1 MKTLKKITNELH
13 EENLFFIPTM
23 GSLHKGHFSLIE
35 KAMTSDLKIIVS
47 IFVNPK
53 QFNDISDY
61 EKYPRTHQ
69 KDSDNLEGLG
79 VDYLFTP
86 DEDYIYDDNY
96 DDNFKNII
104 SSGTIG
110 KKYEGKSR
118 PGHFDG
124 VLTVVNRLFE
134 LVKPNKAIFGK
145 KDAQQLFLIKD
156 YLKQSNHNIEIFDG
170 EIIRDKNG
178 LALSSRNLLLSESGR
193 AIASGLKRHLD
204 FLKQTYIETSAIKTS
219 IEKTLKNNKDSQLD
233 IDYLEI
239 LDKDSFGTVND
250 STKNFII
257 IIAGYVEGIRL
268 IDNIDFR
275 KEE

>member
-1 MKTLKKITNELH
+1 MWRCNCQKLQPLHAQWFNKT
-13 EENLFFIPTM
+13 
-23 GSLHKGHFSLIE
+23 IE
-35 KAMTSDLKIIVS
+35 S
-47 IFVNPK
+47 
-53 QFNDISDY
+53 Q
-61 EKYPRTHQ
+61 
-69 KDSDNLEGLG
+69 
-79 VDYLFTP
+79 
-86 DEDYIYDDNY
+86 
-96 DDNFKNII
+96 
-104 SSGTIG
+104 
-110 KKYEGKSR
+110 
-118 PGHFDG
+118 
-124 VLTVVNRLFE
+124 
-134 LVKPNKAIFGK
+134 
-145 KDAQQLFLIKD
+145 
-156 YLKQSNHNIEIFDG
+156 NIEIFDG

-239 LDKDSFGTVND
+239 LDKDSFDTVND

>member
-156 YLKQSNHNIEIFDG
+156 YLKQSNQNIEIFDG

-193 AIASGLKRHLD
+193 TIASGLKRHLD

>member
-1 MKTLKKITNELH
+1 M
-13 EENLFFIPTM
+13 
-23 GSLHKGHFSLIE
+23 
-35 KAMTSDLKIIVS
+35 
-47 IFVNPK
+47 
-53 QFNDISDY
+53 
-61 EKYPRTHQ
+61 
-69 KDSDNLEGLG
+69 EGLG

-86 DEDYIYDDNY
+86 DEDYIYDDN
-96 DDNFKNII
+96 FKNII
-104 SSGTIG
+104 SSGIIG

-156 YLKQSNHNIEIFDG
+156 YLKQSNQNIEIFDG

-219 IEKTLKNNKDSQLD
+219 IEKTLKNNRDSQLD

-239 LDKDSFGTVND
+239 LDKDTFGTVNN

>member
-1 MKTLKKITNELH
+1 MKTLKRITNEIH

-86 DEDYIYDDNY
+86 DEDYIYDDN
-96 DDNFKNII
+96 FKNNI

-156 YLKQSNHNIEIFDG
+156 YLKQSNQNIEIFDG

-219 IEKTLKNNKDSQLD
+219 IEKTLQNNKDSKLD

-239 LDKDSFGTVND
+239 LDKDTFGTVND

>member
-1 MKTLKKITNELH
+1 MKTLKRITNEML

-53 QFNDISDY
+53 QFNNISDY

-69 KDSDNLEGLG
+69 KDFDSLEGLG

-86 DEDYIYDDNY
+86 DEDYIYN
-96 DDNFKNII
+96 DNFNNII
-104 SSGTIG
+104 SSGIIG
-110 KKYEGKSR
+110 EKYEGKSR

-156 YLKQSNHNIEIFDG
+156 YLKQSNQNIEIFDG
-170 EIIRDKNG
+170 DIIRDKNG
-178 LALSSRNLLLSESGR
+178 LALSSRNLLLSESGL

-219 IEKTLKNNKDSQLD
+219 IEKTLKNNRDSQLD

-239 LDKDSFGTVND
+239 LDKDTFGTVNN

>member
-1 MKTLKKITNELH
+1 MKTLKRITNEMH

-239 LDKDSFGTVND
+239 LDKDSFDTVND
-250 STKNFII
+250 CTKNFII

>member
-1 MKTLKKITNELH
+1 MKTVKKITNEMH
-13 EENLFFIPTM
+13 EENLFFVPTM
-23 GSLHKGHFSLIE
+23 GSLHRGHFSLIE
-35 KAMTSDLKIIVS
+35 KAKTSNSKIIVS

-53 QFNDISDY
+53 QFNDINDY
-61 EKYPRTHQ
+61 KKYPRTLQ
-69 KDSDNLEGLG
+69 KDSQSLGKLG

-86 DEDYIYDDNY
+86 DENYIYDN
-96 DDNFKNII
+96 NFVNII
-104 SSGTIG
+104 SSGNIG
-110 KKYEGKSR
+110 KKYEGQSR

-134 LVKPNKAIFGK
+134 LVKPQKAIFGK

-156 YLKQSNHNIEIFDG
+156 HLRRSNKNIEIFDG

-178 LALSSRNLLLSESGR
+178 LALSSRNLLLSDSGR
-193 AIASGLKRHLD
+193 VIASGLKTHLD
-204 FLKQTYIETSAIKTS
+204 ILKQTFIETRAIKTS
-219 IEKTLKNNKDSQLD
+219 IKKTLEANKNSQLN

-239 LDKDSFGTVND
+239 LDKDSFDTVND
-250 STKNFII
+250 STKDFII